1 MVNQK
6 IDAYDH
12 IQQYCRML
20 GHKVPFAYCRSMNS
34 KLPCRNTLDCWK
46 NIFAIEEFVDLHFSK
61 EEISFFLEPPK
72 PKLAQ
77 IFEIMTKAKE
87 SIPKKKIKH

>member
-1 MVNQK
+1 MVDQK
-6 IDAYDH
+6 IDAFDP

-20 GHKVPFAYCRSMNS
+20 GHKVPFAYCRSMNAN
-34 KLPCRNTLDCWK
+34 LPCRNTLDCWK
-46 NIFAIEEFVDLHFSK
+46 DIFAVKDFVQHFYSK

-77 IFEIMTKAKE
+77 IFEIMTKAKK
-87 SIPKKKIKH
+87 STQKK